1 MQVNILQLFFCG
13 ICLTNA
19 FFYNIKPRLSSRI
32 LRMSDIP
39 EKTDDQLKDQV
50 SYHWYVIGRVNQFT
64 ANRPYKKTIWDKNYV
79 VWKNKQNEFSAI
91 ENECSHRGA
100 ELSGGKITPN
110 NNVMCPYHG
119 YEYNNEGV
127 LSVVPGLNF
136 TNSPCQ
142 NIPAFKVVV
151 QDEWVYLNTV
161 PDIFKYSN
169 EEFPVEIY
177 REPEATDPKQTRI
190 FIEAK
195 FENYG
200 RIVSENSLDI
210 MHIGYVHTFGNKENP
225 SPVNEVPPHRI
236 NDTLMHYRTQYDY
249 LSGKKSAVKRV
260 FSIDKLTIENEFI
273 LPHTT
278 VARVIFGKFTS
289 TIITSALPINM
300 THTTLHVKTYR
311 NYWNGADMFFI
322 GRIYNKIGDL
332 ITENLMTSTVN
343 QDKSIINGI
352 SFEDMDGR
360 FNMKFDKLQNTYRS
374 LYKKFI
380 HPGKN

>member
-1 MQVNILQLFFCG
+1 MQINIFQILFCG
-13 ICLTNA
+13 ICVSSA
-19 FFYNIKPRLSSRI
+19 FFYNIRPRLSPRI
-32 LRMSDIP
+32 LRMSDTP
-39 EKTDDQLKDQV
+39 VKTDDQLKDQV

-79 VWKNKQNEFSAI
+79 VWKNKQNEFYAI

-100 ELSGGKITPN
+100 ELSGGRIMAN
-110 NNVMCPYHG
+110 NTVMCPYHG
-119 YEYNNEGV
+119 YEYNTEGV

-136 TNSPCQ
+136 TNTPCQ

-169 EEFPVEIY
+169 EEFPVKIY
-177 REPEATDPKQTRI
+177 REPEATDPKQSRI
-190 FIEAK
+190 FIEAN

-200 RIVSENSLDI
+200 RLVSENSLDV
-210 MHIGYVHTFGNKENP
+210 MHIGYVHTFGNKERP
-225 SPVNEVPPHRI
+225 SPINEIPPHRI
-236 NDTLMHYRTQYDY
+236 NETLMHYRTQYDY
-249 LSGKKSAVKRV
+249 LSGKQSAVKRV

-289 TIITSALPINM
+289 TVITAALPINM
-300 THTTLHVKTYR
+300 THTKLYVKTYR
-311 NYWNGADMFFI
+311 NYWNNADMFLI
-322 GRIYNKIGDL
+322 GRIYNTIGDW
-332 ITENLMTSTVN
+332 ITENLMMSTVN
-343 QDKSIINGI
+343 QDKSVVNGI
-352 SFEDMDGR
+352 LFKDMDGR